1 MTDDEAVKNGEAV
14 KNEIFVIQDYHS
26 AAHVITE
33 PDKYVACSRYF
44 VRRWMP
50 LLGNEGTRIVLALR
64 SLGYFNPGT
73 GETRNGIEI
82 ELAEL
87 AAMIGVHVA
96 TLKREF
102 GDVKGKPGSP
112 ANPALQKFVR
122 KEKQYWRD
130 PVTNRLLRTANIYRV
145 MMDDPLHE
153 DDLPRLN
160 EILVSR
166 EKGAQ
171 PSKAQN
177 APQMPK
183 SRRKNLSEAQNALH
197 VAQNAPSRAQNAPN
211 KVQNAPPLK
220 DYSALPLNTSDTA
233 TLPGVSASL
242 FGDQSNTEGSA
253 SAKNSLSL
261 LAQAKLAGKAW
272 ATLLEADRP
281 PWLEQAKRELIAL
294 HAGTGITVK
303 LKLIE
308 ARAANLYEMSL
319 RGQEPKPSND

>member
-1 MTDDEAVKNGEAV
+1 MANTQVS
-14 KNEIFVIQDYHS
+14 VIQDYHS

-64 SLGYFNPGT
+64 SLGFYNPGT

-102 GDVKGKPGSP
+102 GDVKGQPGVP
-112 ANPALQKFVR
+112 YNPVLQKFAR

-160 EILVSR
+160 EILASR
-166 EKGAQ
+166 EKGAE
-171 PSKAQN
+171 PSEAQN

-183 SRRKNLSEAQNALH
+183 SKKRQPSEAQNAPHAAQNALRK
-197 VAQNAPSRAQNAPN
+197 AQNAPHAAQNAP
-211 KVQNAPPLK
+211 ALK
-220 DYSALPLNTSDTA
+220 DYSSSPQITPNTAALPGDL
-233 TLPGVSASL
+233 ASL
-242 FGDQSNTEGSA
+242 FSEQSPEPEVAHPAAPAWSSLTEA
-253 SAKNSLSL
+253 E
-261 LAQAKLAGKAW
+261 QQ
-272 ATLLEADRP
+272 
-281 PWLEQAKRELIAL
+281 PWMETARQELIAVSEC
-294 HAGTGITVK
+294 GTTLSPKVIGVRARNIYNLS
-303 LKLIE
+303 LK
-308 ARAANLYEMSL
+308 
-319 RGQEPKPSND
+319 G